1 MLSFVLRKT
10 IRKSNILA
18 VVFVLGLTYTV
29 TARAD
34 ICSHDYEA
42 NCLDYQCGFPPPH
55 VCLNIDAGGLDI
67 ELTSSCSVVY
77 AVALSWCISNGN
89 CDGGTDDS
97 DSEASCYAGP
107 TSAYAS
113 AQAGCPKCCESS
125 GAAAEAYAEVA
136 NDSGITV
143 YQETCA
149 CIDPDGHYCTSTG
162 VAVSVAKTKLNFSAS
177 TPKPTPLGMEWCAE
191 LALEESAPGTDAPII
206 QWRGALA
213 FNTQASGSA
222 VLGIVYSDL
231 GLASIGL
238 TEDEGVWSGTD
249 SFPGGTG
256 NHEIITL
263 KFLYDNDH
271 MDVDGSGRFNGDD
284 VDELESYL
292 ESTDPELLERFDF
305 NSSGD
310 IDQEDVDVL
319 EALVDAGLHAGVF
332 GDALGN
338 NGTVDCPSPM
348 WAGPAFGY
356 TLGQAGYKITLDFD
370 LDGDT
375 DSVDEAAYEALCD

>member
-1 MLSFVLRKT
+1 MFSLVLRHS
-10 IRKSNILA
+10 IRA
-18 VVFVLGLTYTV
+18 FVALFWFISPQTDAAIVCQG
-29 TARAD
+29 D
-34 ICSHDYEA
+34 PCSRPYETE
-42 NCLDYQCGFPPPH
+42 CVDFECGFPSRL
-55 VCLNIDAGGLDI
+55 CMILDAGGLDI
-67 ELTSSCSVVY
+67 ELTSSCSIGY
-77 AVALSWCISNGN
+77 AVAHSWCLEDGGQ
-89 CDGGTDDS
+89 CDGGNSDADS
-97 DSEASCYAGP
+97 IVSCQNGP
-107 TSAYAS
+107 TSAHAD
-113 AQAGCPKCCESS
+113 AHAGCPQCCTSY
-125 GAAAEAYAEVA
+125 GAEAEAYAEVN
-136 NDSGITV
+136 NDFGVNV
-143 YQETCA
+143 YQETCG
-149 CIDPDGHYCTSTG
+149 CIDPYGHHCTSTG
-162 VAVSVAKTKLNFSAS
+162 VTVSIAKTKVAFSAF
-177 TPKPTPLGMEWCAE
+177 TPGPSPLGMEWCAE
-191 LALEESAPGTDAPII
+191 LSLEEPAPGTDAPII

-213 FNTQASGSA
+213 FNTQASGSV

-284 VDELESYL
+284 VDELDSYL

-319 EALVDAGLHAGVF
+319 AALVDAGLHAGVF